1 MPAAIK
7 KDCAGSP
14 IRADLQDFVDA
25 ARQLGDEALRLEHV
39 VEQQIEV
46 DVAGADHD
54 ERFFLSLLAHLSLPY
69 QVDGD
74 IASAAGAGS
83 GREPPSPAP
92 PAQRA
97 GWHARF
103 PSAALCTS
111 SLPLQILLQ
120 QRSEERRV
128 GKAGV
133 STCRS
138 RWSPYN

>member
-83 GREPPSPAP
+83 GREPPS
-92 PAQRA
+92 
-97 GWHARF
+97 
-103 PSAALCTS
+103 
-111 SLPLQILLQ
+111 
-120 QRSEERRV
+120 RSDERRV
-128 GKAGV
+128 GKECV
-133 STCRS
+133 STGRS
-138 RWSPYN
+138 RGSPTH

>member
-7 KDCAGSP
+7 KDCAGIP

-69 QVDGD
+69 QVDGA
-74 IASAAGAGS
+74 IASAAVAGS
-83 GREPPSPAP
+83 GREPPSPAQ

-97 GWHARF
+97 GWCARF
-103 PSAALCTS
+103 PFAALGPS
-111 SLPLQILLQ
+111 PLPLKPLLLT
-120 QRSEERRV
+120 S
-128 GKAGV
+128 
-133 STCRS
+133 
-138 RWSPYN
+138 

>member
-1 MPAAIK
+1 MSFVVCLFFFCKQKTAYEMRIS
-7 KDCAGSP
+7 DWSSDVCSS
-14 IRADLQDFVDA
+14 DL
-25 ARQLGDEALRLEHV
+25 
-39 VEQQIEV
+39 V

-74 IASAAGAGS
+74 IASAARAGS

-111 SLPLQILLQ
+111 SLPLQIL
-120 QRSEERRV
+120 
-128 GKAGV
+128 
-133 STCRS
+133 
-138 RWSPYN
+138 

>member
-7 KDCAGSP
+7 KDCAGIP

-92 PAQRA
+92 PAQR
-97 GWHARF
+97 
-103 PSAALCTS
+103 
-111 SLPLQILLQ
+111 
-120 QRSEERRV
+120 SEEHTSELPSLMRNSYAV
-128 GKAGV
+128 LCFK
-133 STCRS
+133 
-138 RWSPYN
+138 